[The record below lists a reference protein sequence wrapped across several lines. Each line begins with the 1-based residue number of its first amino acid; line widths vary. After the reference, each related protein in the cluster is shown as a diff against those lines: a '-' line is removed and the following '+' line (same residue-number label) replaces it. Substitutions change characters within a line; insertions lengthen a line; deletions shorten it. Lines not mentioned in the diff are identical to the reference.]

1 MTDRDFDFRRK
12 SGLPAPAELRA
23 GAAVLER
30 EGLAAVARVL
40 RLAAEA
46 EEAVRTRLEAPNAPL
61 FGDLTATLPALLR
74 RLPGRV
80 AVFYA
85 PTVAALL
92 SLLGTKRANGEP
104 DAFADVATALC
115 SPRPGKRKA
124 LSERERDR
132 EDLAYFRG
140 LHEDLRALDAEARDL
155 RWDRLKRETEALEHV
170 LGEEDQR
177 AELAPRRR
185 SRDELLARLILR
197 RSSRPVRP
205 ELLAALIWARGR
217 KAKKI
222 PFSKLAAWAWERTR
236 AQRGRFEAGKVP
248 AVAFNEADAKTALYN
263 VRALEKRVS
272 ANEYGRDSGGKTL
285 PLTTPPG
292 PTMPPV
298 ETAATPRRTK
308 GGNDGRKADEHGGPR
323 RGAPREGGDR
333 PKDAMGRKRPALHP
347 EGEAGLVRPR
357 RRAGLAREPEAAI
370 DVRAGAEGRV
380 TKGKKRRPPP

>member
-1 MTDRDFDFRRK
+1 MRDPGEA

-40 RLAAEA
+40 KLAAEA
-46 EEAVRTRLEAPNAPL
+46 EEAVRTRLEAPNAPI

-115 SPRPGKRKA
+115 PPRPGKRKA
-124 LSERERDR
+124 RSEQERDR
-132 EDLAYFRG
+132 EDLAYFHELR
-140 LHEDLRALDAEARDL
+140 EDLRALDAEVRDL
-155 RWDRLKRETEALEHV
+155 RGTRLKREMEALGRV
-170 LGEEDQR
+170 LDEEDQR

-185 SRDELLARLILR
+185 SKDELLARLILR

-205 ELLAALIWARGR
+205 ELLVALIWARER

-236 AQRGRFEAGKVP
+236 AQKGRFEAGVLS
-248 AVAFNEADAKTALYN
+248 AVAFEEWVADDAVDALK
-263 VRALEKRVS
+263 RLEERVNYAES
-272 ANEYGRDSGGKTL
+272 GRDSGRKSPFHARSRARTL
-285 PLTTPPG
+285 PVEKARKRASKRPKGEIDAGTRNPG
-292 PTMPPV
+292 SRTRRALAPEAADDAR
-298 ETAATPRRTK
+298 ETRPRDDAAISEDRRQDLLPRRRCGRL
-308 GGNDGRKADEHGGPR
+308 GGGAPVSVDRRRDGPR
-323 RGAPREGGDR
+323 RG
-333 PKDAMGRKRPALHP
+333 GR
-347 EGEAGLVRPR
+347 G
-357 RRAGLAREPEAAI
+357 
-370 DVRAGAEGRV
+370 
-380 TKGKKRRPPP
+380 KGPP